1 MMAFTSPMLLSV
13 KVAICSGVYNFTKN
27 TLLSTGFGICKVL
40 DVMEYPALFIGL
52 HRLQNNL
59 KIVKYKN
66 GNI

>member
-52 HRLQNNL
+52 HP
-59 KIVKYKN
+59 
-66 GNI
+66 